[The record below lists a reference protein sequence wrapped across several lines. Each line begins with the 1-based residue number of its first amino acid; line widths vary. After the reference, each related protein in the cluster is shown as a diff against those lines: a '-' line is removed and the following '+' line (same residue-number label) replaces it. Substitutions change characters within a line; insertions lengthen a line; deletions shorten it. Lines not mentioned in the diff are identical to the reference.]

1 MAKAKK
7 KSFVLY
13 NDYQQHIERLTDE
26 QAGKLFKAIFDY
38 VNTGTIALLEGQA
51 DMAFSFIAL
60 QLDRDVEKYEE
71 ICRKRSEN
79 GRAGGLARVEN
90 ERLLQES
97 IAKFNQLQASATKC
111 NQIQPRASDN
121 DTDNEIETDTEN
133 ETVTD
138 TDTENE
144 TETDKNENDIAAAL
158 KNYNVTETAA
168 SLQSSSYDFNTSG
181 QYLWSH
187 SNK

>member
-71 ICRKRSEN
+71 ICRKRSEYA
-79 GRAGGLARVEN
+79 RMGGV
-90 ERLLQES
+90 
-97 IAKFNQLQASATKC
+97 AKAEKYGKEYEEEEFDEEILPKAAKRKQKLPFAAY
-111 NQIQPRASDN
+111 N
-121 DTDNEIETDTEN
+121 DTETETDN

-138 TDTENE
+138 TE
-144 TETDKNENDIAAAL
+144 TETENNENDIAAAL

-168 SLQSSSYDFNTSG
+168 SLQSSSYDFNTNG
-181 QYLWSH
+181 QYLWSR
-187 SNK
+187 KPE

>member
-1 MAKAKK
+1 MAKVKK

-13 NDYQQHIERLTDE
+13 NDYQQHIDRLTDE

-38 VNTGTIALLEGQA
+38 VNTGTITILEGQA

-79 GRAGGLARVEN
+79 GRAGGLARAEN
-90 ERLLQES
+90 ERLLKEGLE
-97 IAKFNQLQASATKC
+97 KFNHLQAIATKC
-111 NQIQPRASDN
+111 NQMQPSASDN
-121 DTDNEIETDTEN
+121 D
-133 ETVTD
+133 
-138 TDTENE
+138 NE
-144 TETDKNENDIAAAL
+144 TETDNETVNVTDTETESETETDNYENDIAAAL

-168 SLQSSSYDFNTSG
+168 SLQSSPYDFNTNG
-181 QYLWSH
+181 QYLWSR
-187 SNK
+187 NPK

>member
-13 NDYQQHIERLTDE
+13 NDYQQHIDRLTDE

-71 ICRKRSEN
+71 ICRKRSEFA
-79 GRAGGLARVEN
+79 RMGGVAKAEKYGNKN
-90 ERLLQES
+90 EEDEFDDEILPKA
-97 IAKFNQLQASATKC
+97 AKRKLKLPYAAY
-111 NQIQPRASDN
+111 N
-121 DTDNEIETDTEN
+121 DTDNETETVN
-133 ETVTD
+133 ETETETV

-144 TETDKNENDIAAAL
+144 TETDNYENDIAAAL

-181 QYLWSH
+181 QYLWSR